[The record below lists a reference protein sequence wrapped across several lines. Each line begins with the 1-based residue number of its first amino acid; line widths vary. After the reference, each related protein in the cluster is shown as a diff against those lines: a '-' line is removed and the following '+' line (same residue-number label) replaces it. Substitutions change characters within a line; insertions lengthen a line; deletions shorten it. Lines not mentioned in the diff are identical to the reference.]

1 MSREPPSVLPVLHLH
16 KSGLQCTDFC
26 PPPTLPAAS
35 QESRVPGRLE
45 LTCHRD
51 HVVAHTQSHSEPVLW
66 NHADP
71 WRLPR
76 RGHTCRA
83 SRASL
88 WSEAS
93 AVIMWRGEFA

>member
-16 KSGLQCTDFC
+16 KSGLQCTGFC

-51 HVVAHTQSHSEPVLW
+51 HVVTHTQSHSEPVLW